1 MACHL
6 HCGERMFDTCVLGV
20 DPGVARSGIAVVA
33 RDGRRTDVSWA
44 GTVRTS
50 SDMPE
55 ADRLAVVAAGVREA
69 IVRFGPSAVAIER
82 VAWNRNHV
90 SALQVARATG
100 VVMAVSAEAGLEV
113 EEYSPSEVKSA
124 VTGMGN
130 ATKEQIV
137 RALVRVHRLQGVP
150 DESDAADAV
159 AVALTHLVGAP
170 LRGAARNA
178 GSARDRGSARNG
190 RSSGPV
196 AAR

>member
-1 MACHL
+1 
-6 HCGERMFDTCVLGV
+6 MFDTCVLGV
-20 DPGVARSGIAVVA
+20 DPGVARCGMAVVA
-33 RDGRRTDVSWA
+33 REGRRTGVSWA

-50 SDMPE
+50 SEAPE
-55 ADRLAVVAAGVREA
+55 ADRLAAVAAAVRDA
-69 IVRFGPSAVAIER
+69 IARFEPAAVAIER

-113 EEYSPSEVKSA
+113 DEYSPSEVKSA

-137 RALVRVHRLQGVP
+137 RALVRVHHLRGIP
-150 DESDAADAV
+150 EEPDAADAV

-170 LRGAARNA
+170 LRGAARN
-178 GSARDRGSARNG
+178 GGSARNDRFQG
-190 RSSGPV
+190 RVP
-196 AAR
+196 AR